1 MATQGNIQLSD
12 GIETQKYTTFLK
24 GQSKFNNWL
33 LVGPSRGCVLNN
45 RLPAVSLSAVPS
57 RRGATLDLAVEIEKR
72 GFSGIYCPS
81 FGDAMGLCQSI
92 AENTDSIAFGTSIV
106 NIYTRHVQDYAA
118 SASYIHE
125 ISAGRFRLGIGVSH
139 GPMNDRLSISTGR
152 PLEDTQKFIR
162 SYKEA
167 KRVGELPPII
177 IAAMRDKMMMLGAR
191 ESDGIVFANAARS
204 AIAGS
209 LQRMNENQK
218 PLDDFFIGGM
228 IPTCISSDR
237 EAAASVNR
245 KTLSMYVGLPNYRN
259 YWKSVGYES
268 EMERIEVALSKKDYA
283 SLPSLMTD
291 KWLEDV
297 SLFGSASEVREGIE
311 KWYETGLETPILV
324 PSSTDGGQFKA
335 FEELFDLFT

>member
-1 MATQGNIQLSD
+1 M
-12 GIETQKYTTFLK
+12 
-24 GQSKFNNWL
+24 NNA
-33 LVGPSRGCVLNN
+33 
-45 RLPAVSLSAVPS
+45 LPAVSLSAVPS
-57 RRGATLDLAVEIEKR
+57 RRRTTLDLAIEIEKR

-92 AENTDSIAFGTSIV
+92 AENTKSIPFGTSIV
-106 NIYTRHVQDYAA
+106 NIYTRHAQDYAS

-125 ISAGRFRLGIGVSH
+125 ISGGRFRFGVGVSH
-139 GPMNDRLSISTGR
+139 APMNDRLSVSTGR
-152 PLEDTQKFIR
+152 PLKDTEKFIHT
-162 SYKEA
+162 YKEA

-177 IAAMRDKMMMLGAR
+177 IAAMRDKMITLGAR

-218 PLDDFFIGGM
+218 PQSDFFIGGM
-228 IPTCISSDR
+228 IPTCISTDR

-259 YWKSVGYES
+259 YWKSVGYKN
-268 EMERIEVALSKKDYA
+268 EMERIEVALSEKDYA

-297 SLFGSASEVREGIE
+297 SLFGSPSEVKEGIE
-311 KWYETGLETPILV
+311 KWYEAGLETPILV

>member
-1 MATQGNIQLSD
+1 
-12 GIETQKYTTFLK
+12 
-24 GQSKFNNWL
+24 
-33 LVGPSRGCVLNN
+33 LNN

-209 LQRMNENQK
+209 LQRMNEKQK